1 MSKTKVERTSL
12 KLKCG
17 RRVLVKIVIN
27 YDTGTVVAQSKVPYV
42 PVVLFNNVRQN
53 QILRISSLFAD
64 KEFRSRYKKYVTAVA
79 RCDSRDTFTEDT
91 GKSMAL
97 DRLKTKLDTKVSSFS
112 KFICSEL
119 DKEIESI
126 KSSFD
131 KFI

>member
-1 MSKTKVERTSL
+1 MGKVKVERVPL

-17 RRVLVKIVIN
+17 RRVLVKLVIN
-27 YDTGTVVAQSKVPYV
+27 YDTGTVVAQSKVPYM

-64 KEFRSRYKKYVTAVA
+64 KEFRSRYKKYVTVVA
-79 RCDSRDTFTEDT
+79 RCSKRDTFTEGT
-91 GKSMAL
+91 GKSIAL
-97 DRLKTKLDTKVSSFS
+97 DKLKTKLDTKVSSFS
-112 KFICSEL
+112 KFLCSEL

>member
-1 MSKTKVERTSL
+1 VGKVKVERVPL

-17 RRVLVKIVIN
+17 RRVLVKLVIN
-27 YDTGTVVAQSKVPYV
+27 YDTGTVVAQSKVPYM

-91 GKSMAL
+91 GKSIAL
-97 DRLKTKLDTKVSSFS
+97 DKLKTKLDTKVSSFS
-112 KFICSEL
+112 KFLCSEL

>member
-1 MSKTKVERTSL
+1 MGKVKVERTPL

-17 RRVLVKIVIN
+17 RRVLVKLVIN
-27 YDTGTVVAQSKVPYV
+27 YDTGTVIAQSKVPYI

-64 KEFRSRYKKYVTAVA
+64 KEFRRRYKKYVTAVA
-79 RCDSRDTFTEDT
+79 RCSKGDTFKEDT
-91 GKSMAL
+91 GKSIAL
-97 DRLKTKLDTKVSSFS
+97 DKLKTKLDTKVSSFS
-112 KFICSEL
+112 KFLCSEL

-126 KSSFD
+126 KSGFD

>member
-1 MSKTKVERTSL
+1 MGKVKVERVSL

-17 RRVLVKIVIN
+17 RRVLVKLVIN
-27 YDTGTVVAQSKVPYV
+27 YDTGTVVAQSKVPYI
-42 PVVLFNNVRQN
+42 PVVLFNNVRPN

-91 GKSMAL
+91 GKSIAL
-97 DRLKTKLDTKVSSFS
+97 DKLKTKLDTKVSSFS
-112 KFICSEL
+112 KFLCSEL

>member
-1 MSKTKVERTSL
+1 MGKVKVERTSL

-112 KFICSEL
+112 KFLCSEL

-126 KSSFD
+126 KSSFN

>member
-1 MSKTKVERTSL
+1 MSKTKVEWKPL

-17 RRVLVKIVIN
+17 RRVLVKLVVN
-27 YDTGTVVAQSKVPYV
+27 SDTKTVVAQSKVPYI
-42 PVVLFNNVRQN
+42 PMVLFTNVRQN

-79 RCDSRDTFTEDT
+79 RCDSRDMFTEDV
-91 GKSMAL
+91 GKSIAL
-97 DRLKTKLDTKVSSFS
+97 DKLKNKLDTKVSSFS

-126 KSSFD
+126 KSGFD

>member
-1 MSKTKVERTSL
+1 MGKVKVERVPL

-17 RRVLVKIVIN
+17 RRVLVKLVIN
-27 YDTGTVVAQSKVPYV
+27 YDTGTVVAQSKVPYM

-91 GKSMAL
+91 GKSIAL
-97 DRLKTKLDTKVSSFS
+97 DKLKTKLDTKVSSFS
-112 KFICSEL
+112 KFLCSEL

>member
-1 MSKTKVERTSL
+1 MGKVKVERVPL

-17 RRVLVKIVIN
+17 RRVLVKLVIN
-27 YDTGTVVAQSKVPYV
+27 YDTGTVVAQSKVPYM

-79 RCDSRDTFTEDT
+79 RCDSMDTFTEDT
-91 GKSMAL
+91 GKSIAL
-97 DRLKTKLDTKVSSFS
+97 DKLKTKLDTKVSSFS
-112 KFICSEL
+112 KFLCSEL

-126 KSSFD
+126 KSGFD

>member
-1 MSKTKVERTSL
+1 MGKVKVERTSL

-91 GKSMAL
+91 GKSIAL
-97 DRLKTKLDTKVSSFS
+97 DKLKTKLDTKVSSFS
-112 KFICSEL
+112 KFLCSEL